1 MALKIWVGKRESD
14 ILTYK
19 YFNVSITFWGSNTDN
34 NHSFCTTERLL
45 DNYDND
51 FAQYVLKLLVDYI
64 SQDKNKDIQIHFYN
78 NSFAYKLI
86 NLEPFLK
93 KYIVNRNSQRL
104 FDIIRHKTLSRVWLQ
119 NTIEVPPFTYLSR
132 SECDYDK
139 LAKKFPHHNKF
150 ILQKSISGG
159 GNGTFLMCENNW
171 RDIIHLLNK
180 DEVL

>member
-132 SECDYDK
+132 SECDYD
-139 LAKKFPHHNKF
+139 
-150 ILQKSISGG
+150 I
-159 GNGTFLMCENNW
+159 
-171 RDIIHLLNK
+171 
-180 DEVL
+180 